1 MCYHWRMNTRRSV
14 FTLLVVL
21 GVLPTQVPAL
31 TIPLGGDSTPSSERP
46 DADEP
51 AAHRPDADEPPPP
64 PGAWR
69 GLDDTAAWSE
79 CVRTNTALRT
89 TAQFRDEVFLPL
101 LRSETLD
108 RFAAGPDADKPWADE
123 AKRYIEE
130 ELRWIWRMETRG
142 RPGSDFGRA
151 YDFTIREG
159 SADPFL
165 TWMSVIGQKKWHW
178 DDKAREQLRAFEQAL
193 EAQGDAARPFDRLL
207 AAHARWVLDGGGAEA
222 MYRAL
227 VAWAESLS
235 GRPGVSEAVYTTLL
249 RFGAWDD
256 SQLAEDLLSSGAD
269 RWIGLMLRGRRHTW
283 QHSWESARRDLEE
296 AYSLHPEFPGAAV
309 QMLGVVK
316 GTMAS
321 EPRRDLDLW
330 FRRGLEARID
340 EDGLY
345 RAYADCLEGG
355 GISDFTPVLRF
366 AEACYA
372 THRHDVPV
380 AYQYAPLIAR
390 YRRLV
395 GIPQDE
401 FFRRRDI
408 FQKCD
413 EVLQPQLLNTDAP
426 DTVRETSVLLLAAI
440 YYIHGDIEDA
450 VDTAVL
456 RTPDTYNGVL
466 ANNFDDWF
474 TIMTVL
480 DGLSGENGDRILPL
494 YERFRAGDFADCLA
508 RVDGVWHECRGLSHS
523 EASLLS
529 KIAAE
534 SWIEARYATGE
545 PFEFGVLRRR
555 QFADW
560 INWGWNLEETGD
572 IGAAAT
578 RGGGKRYLRLQY
590 LLPREIEISGAFEG
604 TGPEGSGSLFLRFL
618 DSSSIYAHYGPQ
630 PDLAMKRES
639 GRVGVRL
646 ETRDGRTPAW
656 AWYDLPDGPVRF
668 RAIYRD
674 GAVQL
679 WIDGAGEH
687 GGIVL
692 AKKAPAYA
700 HDAFPERGGLV
711 FVGENARFLGCTVRK
726 P

>member
-1 MCYHWRMNTRRSV
+1 MNALRPLSI
-14 FTLLVVL
+14 LSAIAVVIAFA
-21 GVLPTQVPAL
+21 PAPASAL
-31 TIPLGGDSTPSSERP
+31 KISLGGDPNPPQGLRTPDSPTSDSS
-46 DADEP
+46 ADEP
-51 AAHRPDADEPPPP
+51 SASPP

-108 RFAAGPDADKPWADE
+108 RFAAGPDGDKPWAAE

-142 RPGSDFGRA
+142 RPGSEFGRA

-165 TWMSVIGQKKWHW
+165 TWMAVIGQKKWHW

-193 EAQGDAARPFDRLL
+193 EAQGAAARPFDRLL

-222 MYRAL
+222 LYRAL
-227 VAWAESLS
+227 VVWAESLS
-235 GRPGVSEAVYTTLL
+235 CRPDISEAVYTTLL
-249 RFGAWDD
+249 RFGAWNE
-256 SQLAEDLLSSGAD
+256 SQFAEDLLSSGAD
-269 RWIGLMLRGRRHTW
+269 RWIGLMLRGARHTS
-283 QHSWESARRDLEE
+283 QHSWEPARRDLEE
-296 AYSLHPEFPGAAV
+296 AYALHPEFPETAV
-309 QMLGVVK
+309 QMLRVIK
-316 GTMAS
+316 GTMGT

-345 RAYADCLEGG
+345 RAYADCLQGG
-355 GISDFTPVLRF
+355 GIADFSPVERF

-390 YRRLV
+390 YRRLA

-426 DTVRETSVLLLAAI
+426 DTVRETAVLLLAAI
-440 YYIHGDIEDA
+440 YYLHGDIEDA

-494 YERFRAGDFADCLA
+494 YERFREGDFAGCLA
-508 RVDGVWHECRGLSHS
+508 RFDGVWYECQGLSHS

-534 SWIEARYATGE
+534 SWVEARYATGE

-555 QFADW
+555 QFTDW
-560 INWGWNLEETGD
+560 INWGWNLEETSD
-572 IGAAAT
+572 TGAAVT
-578 RGGGKRYLRLQY
+578 RGGGTRHLRLQY

-604 TGPEGSGSLFLRFL
+604 IASEGRGSLALRFL
-618 DSSSIYAHYGPQ
+618 SSPSIYAHHGSQ
-630 PDLAMKRES
+630 PDLVMRREP
-639 GRVGVRL
+639 GRIGVRL
-646 ETRDGRTPAW
+646 EPRDGKTPAW
-656 AWYDLPDGPVRF
+656 AWYDLPPGPVRF

-674 GAVQL
+674 GSVQL
-679 WIDGAGEH
+679 WIAGAGEH

-700 HDAFPERGGLV
+700 HDRFPERGGLV
-711 FVGENARFLGCTVRK
+711 LVGENARFLGCTARQ